1 MKALQINYYFHRLIK
16 FGELQPLKK
25 DKLMLGVTHYISATK
40 QPIRILFCN
49 PRISKPTQGLSGSSM
64 PGILFRGRIF
74 AL

>member
-40 QPIRILFCN
+40 QYFSAIQEPQNVLKGFQVLPCQEFYLEVEYLHC
-49 PRISKPTQGLSGSSM
+49 K
-64 PGILFRGRIF
+64 
-74 AL
+74 A